1 MAAVTAADVNSQLL
15 GYHVVFIGID
25 FQISLRFSSE
35 CVVRLGSVFSVT
47 DTADGERMVDPEGDK
62 ALFVPVLRLYGETVE
77 SSRIEGSVL
86 ILEFSNGTV
95 LEARPDDDYES
106 WSYTGP
112 EQTPTRIIAMPG
124 GELAIWLPDDG

>member
-1 MAAVTAADVNSQLL
+1 MAAVTAADVNLQLV
-15 GYHVVFIGID
+15 GYQVAFIGID

-47 DTADGERMVDPEGDK
+47 DTAD
-62 ALFVPVLRLYGETVE
+62 GETVE